1 MNAMQRTG
9 EILGAVLMLALVG
22 CGAPNTKEIAPSVE
36 EAPLTAQQIADRYGP
51 IKGEVA
57 SLLESHD
64 GIQQSMITGSAE
76 KRTWQTGR
84 GPEQATVT
92 EYLVRGQPYKIVVKG
107 KRRVDPLWR
116 YRDDEIDYMEYGR
129 DKKGLSEPG
138 LGAMKIDEPAELR
151 RVIAVLRNR
160 SRQEYEETAYRTYI
174 TANGGWAGTIEGML
188 SGRSGIFCGLCL
200 HLKSGLVLYMRDG
213 LSQGAFEASGMTPA
227 FVNEDLLELLK
238 QIRAKPDRKSA
249 Q

>member
-1 MNAMQRTG
+1 MNAMQRIG

-51 IKGEVA
+51 ITGEVA
-57 SLLESHD
+57 LVLESSDLHALL
-64 GIQQSMITGSAE
+64 SSAE
-76 KRTWQTGR
+76 IRTWQTGR

-92 EYLVRGQPYKIVVKG
+92 EYLVRGQPYRIVVKG

-116 YRDDEIDYMEYGR
+116 YRDEEIDYIEYGA

-138 LGAMKIDEPAELR
+138 LGAMKIDEPAGLR
-151 RVIAVLRNR
+151 RIIAVLRNR
-160 SRQEYEETAYRTYI
+160 SRQEYEEAAYRAYRT
-174 TANGGWAGTIEGML
+174 TGGYSVGTVEGRGM
-188 SGRSGIFCGLCL
+188 SVRGPWHGFWGLCF
-200 HLKSGLVLYMRDG
+200 HLKSGQAFYARED
-213 LSQGAFEASGMTPA
+213 SPSGAFEASGMTPA
-227 FVNEDLLELLK
+227 FVNEELLELLK
-238 QIRAKPDRKSA
+238 QIRAKADRKLA